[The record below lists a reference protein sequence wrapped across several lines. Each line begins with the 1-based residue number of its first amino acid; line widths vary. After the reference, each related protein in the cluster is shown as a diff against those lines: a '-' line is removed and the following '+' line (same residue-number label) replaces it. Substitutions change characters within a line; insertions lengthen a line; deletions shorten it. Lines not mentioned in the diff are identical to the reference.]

1 MTKLESVDFQRRDI
15 RTGKPND
22 RQNLEEE
29 LTKRHNKFE
38 REALVYLKEHGPQ
51 PYDGFYVL
59 FDRHRTAEI
68 KSILHEFRQGKLIE
82 IGKDSHQ
89 MVSITASGLK
99 RLEERTP

>member
-15 RTGKPND
+15 RMGKTND
-22 RQNLEEE
+22 RQNLED
-29 LTKRHNKFE
+29 TKRHNKFE
-38 REALVYLKEHGPQ
+38 RETLAYVKEHDPQ
-51 PYDGFYVL
+51 PYNGFFVL

-68 KSILHEFRQGKLIE
+68 KAVLHKFRQGKLIE

-99 RLEERTP
+99 QLEEKTS